1 MRYDIFAELQKEI
14 DDFDTGGYYITGEPK
29 SKTGYGDPGQKGKKG
44 GYYYSQ
50 KDTLESIDMAS
61 ASKYKKGIYDTEGQR
76 KTFIN
81 VVNFYRDVMKMKI
94 IIKVSNYIFEPRKL
108 AYEWPVWSLKQ
119 EFSIFADEESYDDE
133 LQDRAHDLATYGSVV
148 SKRASYCTER
158 VPLRTLRNTQSA
170 KSLYHAASTGG
181 YVIIEDDK
189 HYNEMSE
196 YPDWDIEGL
205 AKHKS
210 FNTFERYALVPKSLY
225 ENEAWKENGGVV
237 ENVPDTEDWILVQAI
252 LIPDEQEQ
260 KKAGKFTSGRIVW
273 MEMVDEDS
281 WPLDECHTER
291 IDGRWLGRGEI
302 EKQLENQ
309 IARNLTA
316 NLRRRGLLW
325 ATKKIYQSSDEEVQ
339 SQLLMEVKDG
349 EVVYVKPNGTISQVN
364 TQSQQLNEFT
374 SDEASWKEN
383 SQQNAFAF
391 NIATGENM
399 PSGTSFSLG
408 VVLDKAVSSHFTA
421 VRNRFSNY
429 LKRDFFNQLI
439 EVFKEEYAEE
449 HERPINMSSDDIEAF
464 RDSVV
469 TFHANERYFDA
480 LAKRKNPRMD
490 QIRAQVEE
498 ELMKSPYV
506 FLTIPDD
513 FYENAI
519 FYMKLNIDD
528 DIGPDIQTLTTIYTT
543 MEQKGDPRSE
553 QVLRQ
558 ILSKQG
564 KSYTHIAGKK
574 PAPVAPIAPNG
585 LQGGPAQSVPSTVQ
599 PGAPAVEATQ

>member
-1 MRYDIFAELQKEI
+1 M
-14 DDFDTGGYYITGEPK
+14 
-29 SKTGYGDPGQKGKKG
+29 
-44 GYYYSQ
+44 
-50 KDTLESIDMAS
+50 
-61 ASKYKKGIYDTEGQR
+61 
-76 KTFIN
+76 
-81 VVNFYRDVMKMKI
+81 
-94 IIKVSNYIFEPRKL
+94 
-108 AYEWPVWSLKQ
+108 
-119 EFSIFADEESYDDE
+119 
-133 LQDRAHDLATYGSVV
+133 
-148 SKRASYCTER
+148 
-158 VPLRTLRNTQSA
+158 
-170 KSLYHAASTGG
+170 
-181 YVIIEDDK
+181 IIEDDK
-189 HYNEMSE
+189 HYNEMAE
-196 YPDWDIEGL
+196 YPDWDLDGL

-210 FNTFERYALVPKSLY
+210 YNTFERYALVPKSLY
-225 ENEAWKENGGVV
+225 ENEGWKENGGVI
-237 ENVPDTEDWILVQAI
+237 ENVKDDEDWILVQAV
-252 LIPDEQEQ
+252 LIPDE
-260 KKAGKFTSGRIVW
+260 KDIKNRGKFTSGKIVW

-349 EVVYVKPNGTISQVN
+349 EVVYVKPNGTITQIN
-364 TQSQQLNEFT
+364 TQSQQLNEFS

-464 RDSVV
+464 RDSVII
-469 TFHANERYFDA
+469 FHANERYFDA
-480 LAKRKNPRMD
+480 LAKRKNPRME

-553 QVLRQ
+553 VVLRQ

-564 KSYTHIAGKK
+564 KSLTAIAGKK

-585 LQGGPAQSVPSTVQ
+585 PQGGPGQSVPSPMN
-599 PGAPAVEATQ
+599 PGAPAAEVTQ